1 MCERNLFRSYIIEF
15 EGKGEKEEKQIKFFA
30 TLYVGTEEAIDII
43 IVSLFMY
50 ITHKNTC
57 VYTRHTFTYPR
68 KYMLLSICM
77 RLESFYKYYKG
88 TVIRVHDVYRR
99 VSKEGLITQ
108 APFLRLSSMRK
119 TKECARKGEN
129 VKECECV
136 CVYAC
141 VRACV
146 HACKKVRERESI
158 ESQHS
163 TFLDTRISI
172 INYIPNFV
180 LSCFVDPRH
189 IFHF

>member
-1 MCERNLFRSYIIEF
+1 MRNVCERNLFRSYIIEF

-43 IVSLFMY
+43 IVSLSMY

-68 KYMLLSICM
+68 RYMLLSICM

-119 TKECARKGEN
+119 TKECAREREN

-136 CVYAC
+136 CVH
-141 VRACV
+141 VR
-146 HACKKVRERESI
+146 KWENERVSRVNTVLFWI
-158 ESQHS
+158 LGSLS
-163 TFLDTRISI
+163 LITFQT
-172 INYIPNFV
+172 
-180 LSCFVDPRH
+180 LSCRVS
-189 IFHF
+189 